1 MSMERTIAV
10 RKTDKLNLISDSGF
24 AAMPDILSFRGKKTL
39 ISGAASG
46 IGRAI
51 SLRLAEAGSDLILL
65 DIDENGLKNIKDAA
79 ESYGVLV
86 ETYDT
91 DLAKKESIDLL
102 WKNIAFDTPDI
113 LINNAGIYPFKDFLE
128 VEKSFYEN
136 TLDVNL
142 NSVFWMCQNFIK
154 KRGARG
160 GVIVN
165 ISSIEALIPFK
176 IDLAHYSV
184 SKAGVMALTRS
195 LARDYGRKGFRVN
208 CILPGAI
215 RTPGTDSL
223 VKRAI
228 TKMQLHLIRTGIDFN
243 ARLTLGRWGK
253 PDEVAKVVLFIAS
266 DLASYVQGTMIP
278 VDGGFLSC

>member
-1 MSMERTIAV
+1 MERSTAI
-10 RKTDKLNLISDSGF
+10 RKTGKLNLISDGGF
-24 AAMPDILSFRGKKTL
+24 AAMPGFLSFKGKRTL

-51 SLRLAEAGSDLILL
+51 SLRFAEAGSDLILL
-65 DIDENGLKNIKDAA
+65 DIDESGLKNIKDASM
-79 ESYGVLV
+79 SYGIRVD
-86 ETYDT
+86 TYDT

-102 WKNIAFDTPDI
+102 WENIAGDTPDI
-113 LINNAGIYPFKDFLE
+113 IINNAGIYPFKDYLE
-128 VEKSFYEN
+128 VEQGFYEN
-136 TLDVNL
+136 TLEVNL
-142 NSVFWMCQNFIK
+142 NSVFWMCQNFIRR
-154 KRGARG
+154 RGAKG

-176 IDLAHYSV
+176 VDLAHYSI

-195 LARDYGRKGFRVN
+195 LAKDYGRKGFRVN

-215 RTPGTDSL
+215 KTPGTDSL

-253 PDEVAKVVLFIAS
+253 PDEVAKVILFLAS
-266 DLASYVQGTMIP
+266 DMASYVQGTMIP

>member
-1 MSMERTIAV
+1 MERSTAI
-10 RKTDKLNLISDSGF
+10 RKTGKLNLISDSGF
-24 AAMPDILSFRGKKTL
+24 AAMPDILSFKGKRTL

-51 SLRLAEAGSDLILL
+51 SLRFAEAGSDLILL
-65 DIDENGLKNIKDAA
+65 DIDESGLKNIKDASM
-79 ESYGVLV
+79 SYGIRVD
-86 ETYDT
+86 TYDT

-102 WKNIAFDTPDI
+102 WENIAGDTPDI
-113 LINNAGIYPFKDFLE
+113 IINNAGIYPFKDYLE
-128 VEKSFYEN
+128 VEQGFYEN
-136 TLDVNL
+136 TLEVNL
-142 NSVFWMCQNFIK
+142 NSVFWMCQNFIRR
-154 KRGARG
+154 RGAKG

-176 IDLAHYSV
+176 VDLAHYSI

-195 LARDYGRKGFRVN
+195 LAKDYGRKGFRVN

-215 RTPGTDSL
+215 KTPGTDSL

-253 PDEVAKVVLFIAS
+253 PDEVAKVILFLAS
-266 DLASYVQGTMIP
+266 DMASYVQGTMIP

>member
-1 MSMERTIAV
+1 MERALST
-10 RKTDKLNLISDSGF
+10 RKSEKLNITVNNGF
-24 AAMPDILSFRGKKTL
+24 AFMPDIISFKGKRTL

-65 DIDENGLKNIKDAA
+65 DIDEMGLKDIKNAA
-79 ESYGVLV
+79 ESYGGQVDV
-86 ETYDT
+86 YIT
-91 DLAKKESIDLL
+91 DLAKKESIDEF
-102 WKNIAFDTPDI
+102 WKGISNTPDI
-113 LINNAGIYPFKDFLE
+113 IINNAGIYPFKDYLE
-128 VEKSFYEN
+128 IDKSFYEN
-136 TLDVNL
+136 TLEINL
-142 NSVFWMCQNFIK
+142 HSVFWMCQNFIR
-154 KRGARG
+154 KRGIKG

-165 ISSIEALIPFK
+165 ISSIEAMIPFK
-176 IDLAHYSV
+176 KDLSHYSI

-215 RTPGTDSL
+215 RTPGTENL
-223 VKRAI
+223 VKKAI
-228 TKMQLHLIRTGIDFN
+228 TNMQLHLIRTGIHFN

-253 PDEVAKVVLFIAS
+253 PDEVAKVILFLAS
-266 DLASYVQGTMIP
+266 DMASYVQGTMIP

>member
-1 MSMERTIAV
+1 MERSITI
-10 RKTDKLNLISDSGF
+10 RKNEKLNINLNNGF
-24 AAMPDILSFRGKKTL
+24 AFMPDIISFKGKRTL

-65 DIDENGLKNIKDAA
+65 DIDEDGLKDIKDAA
-79 ESYGVLV
+79 ESYGGQVD
-86 ETYDT
+86 TFNT
-91 DLAKKESIDLL
+91 DLAKKESIDSFWQGLT
-102 WKNIAFDTPDI
+102 IEVPDI
-113 LINNAGIYPFKDFLE
+113 IINNAGIYPFKDYLE
-128 VEKSFYEN
+128 VDKSFYEN
-136 TLDVNL
+136 TLEVNL
-142 NSVFWMCQNFIK
+142 HSVFWMCQNFIRR
-154 KRGARG
+154 RGAKG

-176 IDLAHYSV
+176 IDLAHYSI

-195 LARDYGRKGFRVN
+195 LAKDYGRKGFRVN

-215 RTPGTDSL
+215 KTPGTDSL

-253 PDEVAKVVLFIAS
+253 PDEVAKVILFLAS
-266 DLASYVQGTMIP
+266 DMASYVQGTMIP